1 MNAAT
6 SMPQTL
12 LHTIAGPV
20 VLADLAAMTPTWRPT
35 GCGLVAPVIVG
46 RSPIGRKLSLTG
58 GLFVNP
64 SPLSLFPSSTGAT
77 GMLLD
82 DDGFVYRIP
91 NPVEATR

>member
-20 VLADLAAMTPTWRPT
+20 VLADLAAMTPIWRPT
-35 GCGLVAPVIVG
+35 GCGLAVPVIVG

-77 GMLLD
+77 GCCSTTT
-82 DDGFVYRIP
+82 GFVYRIP
-91 NPVEATR
+91 NPVEAAQ